1 MSKSNGITPQV
12 TSNPIMLSNEDSLR
26 DQLKQVLAANNTSQS
41 DVARDLR
48 VSKQA
53 LSDWLKGKKR
63 RVINGEFEAKLA
75 TWLDEHPLVTP
86 TEVKE
91 DEPSYEPKPGDH
103 VDTPTALDVIRG
115 LNHARKHGDFVCI
128 FGPPG
133 VGKTKTLNEYL
144 IEREQGDA
152 WLATMSPSS
161 SGLCQAIE
169 VVAHAVGLKHASGGA
184 RRLKLAIEQRI
195 AGRRGIL
202 IIDEAQH
209 LSMAA
214 VEELRAIHDTTGV
227 GLALVGN
234 EQSYT
239 RFLGGSHAANYAQI
253 NSRIGLKLRLGKP
266 TRQDVAVLAESYGV
280 TGDDCLDVLV
290 QVASRPGA
298 LRSVAKM
305 LDLVSKSSVKVDV
318 LSLIAARGM
327 IGAEA

>member
-1 MSKSNGITPQV
+1 
-12 TSNPIMLSNEDSLR
+12 MLSNEDSLR
-26 DQLKQVLAANNTSQS
+26 DQLKKVLAATGVTQA
-41 DVARDLR
+41 DVARELS
-48 VSKQA
+48 VAKQT
-53 LSDWLKGKKR
+53 LNDWLKGKGKHSA
-63 RVINGEFEAKLA
+63 VQLEARLA
-75 TWLDEHPLVTP
+75 AWLDEHPLTTKP
-86 TEVKE
+86 QAETDS
-91 DEPSYEPKPGDH
+91 DEPRPGDH
-103 VDTPTALDVIRG
+103 VDTPIALDVLRALG
-115 LNHARKHGDFVCI
+115 HARKNGDFVCI

-133 VGKTKTLNEYL
+133 VGKTKTVNQFVA
-144 IEREQGDA
+144 ERVDGDA
-152 WLATMSPSS
+152 WCATMSPSS

-195 AGRRGIL
+195 AGRHGVL
-202 IIDEAQH
+202 VIDEAQH

-280 TGDDCLDVLV
+280 TEDDCLDVLV